1 MITVLY
7 RFVWKKGGPMSTC
20 RGVVSH
26 PYFDY
31 ATNKGLTVWV
41 MHSCFC
47 YSWSILTRSIT
58 LSLLNWLHK
67 HPRIFGIAL
76 NWIRSGCQNFL
87 ITQGRNYRQFI
98 LPRRVTWFKF
108 DSCFGCFKFHL
119 RHNLRKLRILHP
131 L

>member
-1 MITVLY
+1 MIIVLY
-7 RFVWKKGGPMSTC
+7 REKGGPMSTC
-20 RGVVSH
+20 RGVVLH

-76 NWIRSGCQNFL
+76 NWIRSGCQHFL
-87 ITQGRNYRQFI
+87 IAQGRNYLQFI
-98 LPRRVTWFKF
+98 LSRRVTRFKF
-108 DSCFGCFKFHL
+108 PASVDLNFIYVITYETYQI
-119 RHNLRKLRILHP
+119 RILHP
-131 L
+131 H